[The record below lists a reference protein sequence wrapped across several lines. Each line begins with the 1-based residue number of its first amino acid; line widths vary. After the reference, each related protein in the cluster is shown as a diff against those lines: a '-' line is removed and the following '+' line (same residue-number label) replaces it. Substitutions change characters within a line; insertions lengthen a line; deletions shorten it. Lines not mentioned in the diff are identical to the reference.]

1 LKTKDWII
9 FWLLGIIWGTSFLW
23 IKIAVA
29 DVSPLVLV
37 GFRALFAALGLG
49 AIVLFQR
56 GGLPGWPELRR
67 RLPDFLVLGLSN
79 IAFPWVLISWGEQY
93 IDSGIASILNSAM
106 PLFALIIAPLMI
118 PTERI
123 TLPKLAGLLTGFL
136 GVILLMLPSIRA
148 GWSNHLLGM
157 GACVLATVFY
167 AFGTVYARIK
177 NRGLSPQ
184 MAALLQH
191 AFGSVI
197 VWLAA
202 FGLEGRPAMPTLP
215 ITWLALLWL
224 GLLGSCLAYIIY
236 FDLLARVGITRVSL
250 VLYVPPLVGVL
261 LGVFFLQEAFYW
273 QAVLGALLILSGISI
288 VNLLDRPAAAQAL
301 E

>member
-1 LKTKDWII
+1 MPVDL
-9 FWLLGIIWGTSFLW
+9 
-23 IKIAVA
+23 
-29 DVSPLVLV
+29 
-37 GFRALFAALGLG
+37 
-49 AIVLFQR
+49 
-56 GGLPGWPELRR
+56 
-67 RLPDFLVLGLSN
+67 LVLG
-79 IAFPWVLISWGEQY
+79 A
-93 IDSGIASILNSAM
+93 A
-106 PLFALIIAPLMI
+106 
-118 PTERI
+118 
-123 TLPKLAGLLTGFL
+123 LLTGFL
-136 GVILLMLPSIRA
+136 GVILLMLPSIHA
-148 GWSNHLLGM
+148 GWSSHLLGM

-184 MAALLQH
+184 LAALLQH

-202 FGLEGRPAMPTLP
+202 FSLEGRPALPTLP

-236 FDLLARVGITRVSL
+236 FDLLARVGITRVTL

-261 LGVFFLQEAFYW
+261 LGVLLLQEAFYW

-288 VNLLDRPAAAQAL
+288 VNMKERPARVGIS